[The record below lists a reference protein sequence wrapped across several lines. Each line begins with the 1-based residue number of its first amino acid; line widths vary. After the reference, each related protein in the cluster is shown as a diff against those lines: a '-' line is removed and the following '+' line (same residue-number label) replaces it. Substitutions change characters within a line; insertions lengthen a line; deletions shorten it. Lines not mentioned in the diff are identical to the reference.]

1 MTSNRILNWQGC
13 NNVRDL
19 GGLDTSNGSK
29 TRWGA
34 LVRGDQ
40 PAKLTSEGWNTLY
53 KHGIR
58 TIVSLRTHGFD
69 EKDHPIVVPPY
80 SDIQVI
86 SVEIED
92 VTNKEFVEK
101 WATSDLWG
109 TPLYYADALNL
120 WAHRHVTALQAIAQ
134 AQPGGVFF
142 HCIRGYDRTGI
153 IAFLTL
159 ALAGVSLS
167 DITVDYELSA
177 DSVRDQLLAE
187 RNTTVYEVLQKI
199 LNDIDLEKYL
209 INGGMTQNDIV
220 ALRTRLLS
228 PINNYQSPITD

>member
-1 MTSNRILNWQGC
+1 MTTNRILNWQGC

-19 GGLDTSNGSK
+19 GGLNAFTGSK

-34 LVRGDQ
+34 IVRGDQ
-40 PAKLTSEGWNTLY
+40 PAKLTADGWSALY
-53 KHGIR
+53 EHGIR

-80 SDIQVI
+80 PEINVV

-109 TPLYYADALNL
+109 TPLYWTDALNL
-120 WAHRHVTALQAIAQ
+120 WAHRHAAALQAIAQ
-134 AQPGGVFF
+134 AKPGGVYF

-159 ALAGVSLS
+159 ALAGVSME
-167 DITVDYELSA
+167 DITADYELSV

-187 RNTTVYEVLQKI
+187 RNTTAYEVLQKTLAGI
-199 LNDIDLEKYL
+199 QLENYL
-209 INGGMTQNDIV
+209 LQGGITQNDIS
-220 ALRTRLLS
+220 ALRGRFLELS
-228 PINNYQSPITD
+228 NNS